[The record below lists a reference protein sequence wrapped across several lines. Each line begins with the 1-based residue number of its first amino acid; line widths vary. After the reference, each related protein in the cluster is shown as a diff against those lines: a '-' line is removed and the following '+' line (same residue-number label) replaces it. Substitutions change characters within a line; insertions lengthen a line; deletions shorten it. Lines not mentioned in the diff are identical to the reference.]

1 MRRATF
7 VLFVSLLAI
16 SVFSAPAMAVGP
28 VPPGTYY
35 VDIVNGDNDN
45 DGTSP
50 GTGAWKTLHHAID
63 QINGGSDGNYTLDVA
78 PGTYEVVDTEKEAN
92 TPLNI
97 TQDDVTVMG
106 DFISKP
112 ILSGPTSPQTGE
124 WEVGLITTGNNIT
137 IRDLEIQNFYGWGI
151 DVRGNSTTIY
161 NCAVHDNGEG
171 ITIGTIDGGA
181 IKRCEVYNNGTGI
194 GIWDAQNFV
203 VEQNDVHDNEGIDT
217 GILIFYSTTGVV
229 IKKNRVEN
237 NDVGIGIYDCSPIVE
252 RNEIKDNE
260 IGIGIIGYYSSAS
273 PKIHN
278 NLIYDTTSTMYD
290 GIIVDGGYG
299 GTASPELYHNTIDNG
314 LSNGI
319 EMYGGYMGSCTPDI
333 LFNIITN
340 FDTYGIYNDD
350 GTPTIDSIDYNDVWH
365 NGPSDPYDQHYY
377 GIPSPTHDIHQYPLY
392 ASYGL
397 QSGSPC
403 KDAIPTTDPPN
414 DQVNIDL
421 PGYKRPRDS
430 GYDMGAYEYV
440 ADITHNYNLPGGSG
454 QVTDYRMFTIP
465 VSVGSGANMKSTM
478 ESSVGTYNKCQWRV
492 FAYDSSYTE
501 MDAAGFSGLS
511 VGPGDAFWAISLGTN
526 LIPFSGR
533 PAPDGEYY
541 TMPLKAGWNMF
552 GLPWPAT
559 FPDIELG
566 KIAVSD
572 GVNNYWITS
581 PNNSLTQQYVW
592 DYTGSGPSNG
602 YVQLTAATDVLK
614 PGSGYW
620 INVVESSLPVEL
632 LIPPDNGGGYFTA
645 MSYKG
650 TQAVTGNDE
659 GPPPPPGGISS
670 GSSGIHITEKGGC
683 FIATAAE

>member
-16 SVFSAPAMAVGP
+16 SVFSAPALAVGIDA
-28 VPPGTYY
+28 GTYY

-50 GTGAWKTLHHAID
+50 GTGAWQTLHHAME
-63 QINGGSDGNYTLDVA
+63 QINGGSAGNYTLNVA
-78 PGTYEVVDTEKEAN
+78 SGTYEVVDTEKEAN

-97 TQDDVTVMG
+97 TQHEVTVIG
-106 DFISKP
+106 DFNSKP

-137 IRDLEIQNFYGWGI
+137 IRDLEIQNFSYEGI
-151 DVRGNSTTIY
+151 FAQGQSSITIY
-161 NCAVHDNGEG
+161 NCAVHDNGATG
-171 ITIGTIDGGA
+171 ILVSTEGTIDGGA

-203 VEQNDVHDNEGIDT
+203 VEQNYVHDNEGIDT
-217 GILIFYSTTGVV
+217 GILIFYSTTGVE
-229 IKKNRVEN
+229 IKKNLVEN
-237 NDVGIGIYDCSPIVE
+237 NDVGIGIYDCSPLVE

-273 PKIHN
+273 PKIYN
-278 NLIYDTTSTMYD
+278 NLIYYTTSEFAMDYG

-319 EMYGGYMGSCTPDI
+319 ELYGYMGYTGYCAPNI

-340 FDTYGIYNDD
+340 FDTYGIYNDN
-350 GTPTIDSIDYNDVWH
+350 GTPTIDYNDVW
-365 NGPSDPYDQHYY
+365 NNEGGNYNNCS
-377 GIPSPTHDIHQYPLY
+377 HDGNDISSNPLF
-392 ASYGL
+392 ASYEL
-397 QSGSPC
+397 QSESPC
-403 KDAIPTTDPPN
+403 KDAIPPTDPPN
-414 DQVNIDL
+414 DPVQIDL
-421 PGYKRPRDS
+421 PGYKRPREG

-440 ADITHNYNLPGGSG
+440 LDITHNYNLPGGSG

-465 VSVGSGANMKSTM
+465 VYAGTGADMKATM
-478 ESSVGTYNKCQWRV
+478 ESSVGAYNKYQWRV
-492 FAYDSSYTE
+492 FAYDTE
-501 MDAAGFSGLS
+501 MDAAGFSTLP

-572 GVNNYWITS
+572 GVNNYWITNG
-581 PNNSLTQQYVW
+581 NNSLTQQYVW

-602 YVQLTAATDVLK
+602 YVQLNAATDVLK